1 MANYNE
7 ERPFVKTENRD
18 MRGNIIDSPDFI
30 STGVS
35 DSINQD
41 DVIRAS
47 DCISVGTVE
56 KDSPQQVI

>member
-7 ERPFVKTENRD
+7 ERPFVKTED
-18 MRGNIIDSPDFI
+18 HLMRGNIIDSTDFL

-35 DSINQD
+35 DSRHQH

-47 DCISVGTVE
+47 DHMFVRIVE
-56 KDSPQQVI
+56 RDSTHRVV